1 MSARF
6 VVACADVAATQAAG
20 ARVAGVLEPGDVVLL
35 DGDLG
40 AGKTTFTQGLA
51 RALGVRDPVT
61 SPTFTLMQI
70 HPTTAGFDLC
80 HVDVYRLER
89 LSEVVDLALP
99 EILEDGMAAVIEW
112 GQRAAAALTPDFLRV
127 ELAMTDAEGERL
139 LTFDAVG
146 PRWEARLGRLHDAL
160 AA

>member
-1 MSARF
+1 M
-6 VVACADVAATQAAG
+6 VACADVAATQAAG
-20 ARVAGVLEPGDVVLL
+20 AMVADALQPGDVVLL

-51 RALGVRDPVT
+51 RALGVSEPVT

-70 HPTTAGFDLC
+70 YPTNAGFDLC

-89 LSEVVDLALP
+89 LSEVIELALP
-99 EILEDGMAAVIEW
+99 EMLDDGAAAVIEW
-112 GQRAAAALTPDFLRV
+112 GERAAAALTPDFLQV
-127 ELAMTDAEGERL
+127 DLALSDVEGERL
-139 LTFDAVG
+139 LTFAAVG
-146 PRWEARLGRLHDAL
+146 SRWEARLDRLHDAL

>member
-1 MSARF
+1 MSTRF
-6 VVACADVAATQAAG
+6 AVACADVAATQAA
-20 ARVAGVLEPGDVVLL
+20 AAMVADALQPGDVVLL

-40 AGKTTFTQGLA
+40 TGKTTFTQGLA
-51 RALGVRDPVT
+51 RALGVSEPVT

-70 HPTTAGFDLC
+70 YPTTAGFDLC

-89 LSEVVDLALP
+89 LSEVIELALP
-99 EILEDGMAAVIEW
+99 EMLDDGAAAVIEW
-112 GQRAAAALTPDFLRV
+112 GERAAAALTPDFLRV
-127 ELAMTDAEGERL
+127 DLALTEVEGERL

-146 PRWEARLGRLHDAL
+146 SQWETRLDRLHDAL